1 MNLMKWGMV
10 GAVAIFLSAC
20 ASSDKS
26 SDVQVSSQSATA
38 YPPVAPEAC
47 HVSSHPPLG
56 QYVVIASLST
66 AAQVGETPTH
76 LLNRLQK
83 QGAALGADYVMVTSV
98 SDKKYVSDELI
109 DNNTYLDPEAQFFNT
124 AQPAAVGYNNVN
136 GVGTSN
142 PVEEV
147 IMAQALKI
155 TSGSNKPNKKAP
167 SNLSQL
173 R

>member
-1 MNLMKWGMV
+1 MLKWAMA
-10 GAVAIFLSAC
+10 GAAAILLSAC

-26 SDVQVSSQSATA
+26 LGVQVSSKAATT
-38 YPPVAPEAC
+38 YPPVAPSAC
-47 HVSSHPPLG
+47 RISSHPPQG

-66 AAQVGETPTH
+66 AQRINETPSH

-83 QGAALGADYVMVTSV
+83 QGAAMGADYVMVTSV
-98 SDKKYVSDELI
+98 SDKKYISDQYI
-109 DNNTYLDPEAQFFNT
+109 DNNTYLDPEAQFFDT

-136 GVGTSN
+136 GVGTST
-142 PVEEV
+142 PMEEIV
-147 IMAQALKI
+147 TAQALKI